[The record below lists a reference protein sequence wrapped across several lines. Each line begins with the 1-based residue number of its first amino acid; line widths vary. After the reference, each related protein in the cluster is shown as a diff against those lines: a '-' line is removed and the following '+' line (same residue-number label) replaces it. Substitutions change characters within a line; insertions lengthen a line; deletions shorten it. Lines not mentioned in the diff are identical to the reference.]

1 MKKFFLGVSL
11 LLWTGLQGSEE
22 CPAILQQPIE
32 AKQFGELRT
41 KSIKGW
47 DKLLTWAF
55 LSQNRP
61 YVLVQPPSQ
70 TIYKRP
76 GENLANFD
84 KNYGYFSIYH
94 PLLGMVTD
102 SEEDVKVAQCLLTAI
117 QADIIDLNQ
126 LQFTSDEILG
136 KIVAYRTLKKGMK
149 ISIPIS
155 KETMASY
162 VVDAI
167 INLWRGMP
175 AYGLI
180 PENGVQAPPI
190 LLFRGTDLNLKSEKG
205 WASVLSDL
213 DIAGPGLKTFLR
225 SQNEIHDWLTKV
237 NQSFG
242 PARVVGFSLGGVF
255 VLYTLIYEHE
265 LINKQ
270 IPSTAFNPPGVSQQI
285 LDMWAKIPS
294 EKRPPHITYVNQGDF
309 VSQIGFFLGN
319 VHEISLEQPMEVIEA
334 HVTFISGA
342 PLFKINAVDVPK
354 ENQER
359 K

>member
-1 MKKFFLGVSL
+1 MKKLFLGVSI

-32 AKQFGELRT
+32 SKQYGELRT

-61 YVLVQPPSQ
+61 YVLMQPPVQ

-76 GENLANFD
+76 GEHLANFD

-94 PLLGMVTD
+94 PLVGIVTD
-102 SEEDVKVAQCLLTAI
+102 SDEDIKVVQCLLSTVDSQFAI
-117 QADIIDLNQ
+117 
-126 LQFTSDEILG
+126 DEILS
-136 KIVAYRTLKKGMK
+136 KILAYRTLKKGMK
-149 ISIPIS
+149 ITIANLGAYI
-155 KETMASY
+155 
-162 VVDAI
+162 VDEVI
-167 INLWRGMP
+167 DLWRGMP

-180 PENGVQAPPI
+180 PENGKGAIPI
-190 LLFRGTDLNLKSEKG
+190 LLFRGTDLDLVSEKG
-205 WASVLSDL
+205 WASILSDL
-213 DIAGPGLKTFLR
+213 DIAGPGHKTFLR
-225 SQNEIHDWLTKV
+225 AQQEIHDWLTKV
-237 NQSFG
+237 QASSA

-270 IPSTAFNPPGVSQQI
+270 IASTAFNPPGVSQQI
-285 LDMWAKIPS
+285 LDMWEKMPS
-294 EKRPPHITYVNQGDF
+294 EKRPPHVTYVNQGDF